1 MKIIIG
7 VFDRQ
12 LSCKLAIVFSEK
24 KILPIEAES
33 IEEIPALLSRHEGAI
48 LLTEE
53 LSPDFH
59 RSIKEKNP
67 NTETFLLYHSSLSV
81 EEISQLRFCGLRG
94 LVPYSDNVHSAVE
107 ILMRYL
113 SMLAGKIKTEEKACL
128 PIDKNQSD
136 AAIYLPPSK
145 IWLYG
150 HLEGFNGSKVAVKF
164 SPEDLPHI
172 EACAKHKILLYMQG
186 LKIKAEAEILQVR
199 NGVSVFRYCQMSTE
213 DREKLIYYINYCR
226 NIEVSVS
233 ST

>member
-12 LSCKLAIVFSEK
+12 LSCKLSIVFSEK

-53 LSPDFH
+53 ISPDFH
-59 RSIKEKNP
+59 RTIKENHP

-81 EEISQLRFCGLRG
+81 EQVSKLRFCGLRG
-94 LVPYSDNVHSAVE
+94 LVPYSDDVHAAVE

-113 SMLAGKIKTEEKACL
+113 SMLSGKMKLEEKTCL
-128 PIDKNQSD
+128 PADKTQSD

-150 HLEGFNGSKVAVKF
+150 HLEGFNGSKVAVTF
-164 SPEDLPHI
+164 PAADLPHI
-172 EACAKHKILLYMQG
+172 EACAKHKILLYMHG
-186 LKIKAEAEILQVR
+186 LKIKAEAEILYVK
-199 NGVSVFRYCQMSTE
+199 NGVCVFRYCQMSAE
-213 DREKLIYYINYCR
+213 DREKLMYYINYCR
-226 NIEVSVS
+226 NIEVSV
-233 ST
+233 TPT